1 MEYSIKNNNYRDFD
15 VFEINKLRPRAYAI
29 PFHSL
34 KKLKATD
41 CLTERYQSDTV
52 TVLSGEWDF
61 KYYDKMSI
69 MPTHFEPDRVQF
81 DKIHVPSTW
90 QRTGYRPP
98 VYLNTRYEFSLY
110 PPELPDDFAASVYR
124 KKFNIKDAEK
134 IHIISFLFFLH

>member
-61 KYYDKMSI
+61 KYYDKI
-69 MPTHFEPDRVQF
+69 E
-81 DKIHVPSTW
+81 
-90 QRTGYRPP
+90 Y
-98 VYLNTRYEFSLY
+98 
-110 PPELPDDFAASVYR
+110 
-124 KKFNIKDAEK
+124 KKPRSFNVFIKYTSYATIYNGK
-134 IHIISFLFFLH
+134 